1 MAMREQRVCD
11 VSSSNYAV
19 EEFQVMMVKMTELS
33 TEQREAI
40 QEVVGPHAIMQVAV
54 DLCPASLKRCKRFID
69 RAVTPVDKTEDGS
82 GPLAI

>member
-19 EEFQVMMVKMTELS
+19 EEFQVMMVKMTGLS

-54 DLCPASLKRCKRFID
+54 DLCPASLKRCKNFIK
-69 RAVTPVDKTEDGS
+69 RGTTSIGQTEEDDG
-82 GPLAI
+82 